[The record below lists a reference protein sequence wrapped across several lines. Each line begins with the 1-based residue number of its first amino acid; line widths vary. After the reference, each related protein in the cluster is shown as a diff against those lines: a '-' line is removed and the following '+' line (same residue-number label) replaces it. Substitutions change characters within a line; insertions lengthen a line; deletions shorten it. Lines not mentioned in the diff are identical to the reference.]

1 MGCYVNGMCSVIMVT
16 CAASFYEME
25 VCEHQMHIGVHE
37 SWLTVHKNL
46 KNKSLAII
54 SDLIKGKNKFF

>member
-1 MGCYVNGMCSVIMVT
+1 
-16 CAASFYEME
+16 ME